1 MLKEGRFIKEEPPKI
16 GRYYTPKIKEDEHT
30 PEERFA
36 QNLIL
41 GSVDKKYSFFSK
53 FLSAMLRV

>member
-1 MLKEGRFIKEEPPKI
+1 MLKEGRFIQEEPPKI
-16 GRYYTPKIKEDEHT
+16 GRSYIPRYKEDEHT

-41 GSVDKKYSFFSK
+41 GNTDKKYSFFSK
-53 FLSAMLRV
+53 FLNVMLRV

>member
-1 MLKEGRFIKEEPPKI
+1 MLKEGRFIKEELPKI
-16 GRYYTPKIKEDEHT
+16 GKYYMPKDKEVEHT

-53 FLSAMLRV
+53 FLDVMLRV

>member
-1 MLKEGRFIKEEPPKI
+1 MLKQGRFIKEQQPEI
-16 GRYYTPKIKEDEHT
+16 GRYYKPKDREVEHT

-41 GSVDKKYSFFSK
+41 GRVDEKYSFFSK
-53 FLSAMLRV
+53 FLSVMLRV